1 MIPVGTPTTDIS
13 DAHPDLQICETQ
25 FRDFGGRTV
34 FGGRIR
40 TVKILEDTALMM
52 QVLAEPGDGA
62 VLVVDG
68 EGSLRT
74 ALLGDRHGGLAA
86 SNGWAGLVING
97 AVRDVAGLRDLDL
110 GVKALG
116 VTPRR
121 SGKTGLGAV
130 DVPVR
135 FGSAEFFPGGFL
147 WSDENGIVVAPPQWE
162 SDLLE
167 PAPQR
172 IGYDH

>member
-25 FRDFGGRTV
+25 FHDYGGRVV

-40 TVKILEDTALMM
+40 TLKCLNDTALMM
-52 QVLAEPGDGA
+52 KVLSTPGDGA
-62 VLVVDG
+62 VLVIDG
-68 EGSLRT
+68 EGSLRS
-74 ALLGDRHGGLAA
+74 ALLGDRHGGLAV
-86 SNGWAGLVING
+86 SNGWAGLVIRG
-97 AVRDVAGLRDLDL
+97 AVRDSTGLRQLDL

-121 SGKTGLGAV
+121 SGKTELGAV

-135 FGSAEFFPGGFL
+135 FGTAQFHPGGFL
-147 WSDENGIVVAPPQWE
+147 WSDADGIVVAPPGWE
-162 SDLLE
+162 SDSLE

-172 IGYDH
+172 IGYEH